1 MVVYILVCT
10 YIVVYILV
18 YTYRAV
24 GRVVTEGCGEDKI
37 READAPAFL
46 RHPSASVSIGVVNN
60 IREAHAPA
68 FLRERRVS
76 THIGYI

>member
-24 GRVVTEGCGEDKI
+24 GRVVTEGCGENKI

-46 RHPSASVSIGVVNN
+46 RHPSASVSIGVVRT
-60 IREAHAPA
+60 ILGRRMLPRSCGRE
-68 FLRERRVS
+68 E
-76 THIGYI
+76 